1 MSTAQLQVYKTD
13 DDDDEGGH
21 GDDPTLAFTKM

>member
-1 MSTAQLQVYKTD
+1 MSSAQLLDYKG

-21 GDDPTLAFTKM
+21 GDDPTLQMSKM